1 MNALLD
7 LLRSGLSSGVS
18 HCFGGAVIFGWT
30 FNLPVTTPLILSAL
44 LYGLGVA
51 RLWRRAGMGRGAT
64 LLQVACFA
72 AGWLTL
78 AFALVSPLHEASE
91 TVFTAHMIEHELIMA
106 AAAPL
111 LVLARPLAPMLWALP
126 LARRRR
132 LGRLPRLGWFSRL
145 WQALT
150 TPLIATAMHGLAIWL
165 WHAPP
170 LFDAA
175 LARPPVHWLQH
186 FCFLFSAL
194 LFWWAL
200 FFSPASR
207 RSYGPAIGHLFATAG
222 HTGLLGLLLLLSRQ
236 IWFPMQGIGSLAW
249 NLTPMEDQQLAGL
262 VMWVPAGLIY
272 AGAALAL
279 AGLWI
284 TASGRRKGGQHV
296 FRAG

>member
-1 MNALLD
+1 MKTLADFLA
-7 LLRSGLSSGVS
+7 SGIASGVG

-30 FNLPVTTPLILSAL
+30 LDLPVTLPLAL
-44 LYGLGVA
+44 TAALYGAGVA
-51 RLWRRAGMGRGAT
+51 RLWRRAGRGRGAT
-64 LLQVACFA
+64 PLQLGCFA
-72 AGWLTL
+72 AGWLIL
-78 AFALVSPLHEASE
+78 AAALISPLHEASE
-91 TVFTAHMIEHELIMA
+91 AVFTAHMIEHELIMA

-126 LARRRR
+126 ISWRRW
-132 LGRLPRLGWFSRL
+132 LGRLPKLRWFSAL
-145 WQALT
+145 WRELT
-150 TPLIATAMHGLAIWL
+150 TPLIATVIHGLAIWL

-175 LARPPVHWLQH
+175 LKSAPVHWLQH

-207 RSYGPAIGHLFATAG
+207 RSYGPAIAHLFATAG
-222 HTGLLGLLLLLSRQ
+222 HTGLLGLLILLSPQ
-236 IWFPMQGIGSLAW
+236 LWFPMQGVGSLAW
-249 NLTPMEDQQLAGL
+249 GLTPMEDQQLAGL
-262 VMWVPAGLIY
+262 VMWIPAGLIY

-284 TASGRRKGGQHV
+284 AGSGRRGDGRHY
-296 FRAG
+296 FPIN